1 MCHVSVGHVARL
13 LEEGGIATVTIG
25 IRAFRPRLEAMT
37 LPRGLI
43 TPHLMG
49 RTLGAPGD
57 RYRQREAVVAAL
69 ELLEA
74 AEQPRTFVELPG
86 AYRPLRDVRE

>member
-1 MCHVSVGHVARL
+1 M
-13 LEEGGIATVTIG
+13 TIG

-37 LPRGLI
+37 LPRALI

-57 RYRQREAVVAAL
+57 RDRQRAAVEAAL
-69 ELLEA
+69 ELLES
-74 AEQPRTFVELPG
+74 AEQPGTFVELPG
-86 AYRPLRDVRE
+86 AYRPLREALG

>member
-1 MCHVSVGHVARL
+1 VCHVSVGHVARL

-37 LPRGLI
+37 LPRALI

-49 RTLGAPGD
+49 RTLGAPGG
-57 RYRQREAVVAAL
+57 RARQREAVVAAL

-74 AEQPRTFVELPG
+74 AEQPETFVKLPR
-86 AYRPLRDVRE
+86 AYRPLRGTHG

>member
-1 MCHVSVGHVARL
+1 
-13 LEEGGIATVTIG
+13 LEASGIATVIIG

-37 LPRGLI
+37 PPRALI

-57 RYRQREAVVAAL
+57 RDRQRAAVVAAL
-69 ELLEA
+69 ELLETA
-74 AEQPRTFVELPG
+74 SQPGTVRELPG
-86 AYRPLRDVRE
+86 AYRAGKK

>member
-1 MCHVSVGHVARL
+1 MCHVSVGHRARL
-13 LEEGGIATVTIG
+13 LEEGGIATVTLG

-37 LPRGLI
+37 PPRVLV

-57 RYRQREAVVAAL
+57 RDRQRAAVVAAL

-74 AEQPRTFVELPG
+74 AEQPGTFAELPG
-86 AYRPLRDVRE
+86 TYRPLRGPHG

>member
-1 MCHVSVGHVARL
+1 VCHVSVGHVARL

-25 IRAFRPRLEAMT
+25 IRAFRPRLEAMA
-37 LPRGLI
+37 LPRALI

-57 RYRQREAVVAAL
+57 RDRQREAVATAL
-69 ELLEA
+69 ELLEE
-74 AEQPRTFVELPG
+74 AEQPGTFVELPG
-86 AYRPLRDVRE
+86 AYRAGRDARG